1 MKNLFFGS
9 LIPLLLLTIH
19 SIKHSNVFLLLYFA
33 FYCLHLTGRPFYNV
47 SVLQIYH
54 IHRMLE
60 FLLLVQL
67 YLPIKIVLIL
77 VLYFFLQ
84 AKVCFPCIYA
94 FFSFLALPTCNG
106 IIMYLLN
113 IISTIALVLCII
125 LFDLPPQRNDIEIY
139 FYIRMTKNYILAF
152 LLWLNSPLSLISLPM
167 IVLVNIIYFYMVE
180 EDEPIDYEYFIN
192 EIPSI
197 YPIPL
202 DIKDA
207 VKYCNVAKTLFKKQA
222 I

>member
-19 SIKHSNVFLLLYFA
+19 SIKHSNIFLLLYFI
-33 FYCLHLTGRPFYNV
+33 FYCLHLSGRPLYNV

-60 FLLLVQL
+60 ILLLVHL
-67 YLPIKIVLIL
+67 YLPIKAFLIL
-77 VLYFFLQ
+77 VLYYFLQ

-94 FFSFLALPTCNG
+94 FFTFLALPICNG
-106 IIMYLLN
+106 IMMYLLN
-113 IISTIALVLCII
+113 IIFIILLNFSII
-125 LFDLPPQRNDIEIY
+125 LFDLPPQRNDIEMY
-139 FYIRMTKNYILAF
+139 FYIRMAKNYILAF

-167 IVLVNIIYFYMVE
+167 IVVVNIIYFYMVE
-180 EDEPIDYEYFIN
+180 EDEPIDHEYFIN